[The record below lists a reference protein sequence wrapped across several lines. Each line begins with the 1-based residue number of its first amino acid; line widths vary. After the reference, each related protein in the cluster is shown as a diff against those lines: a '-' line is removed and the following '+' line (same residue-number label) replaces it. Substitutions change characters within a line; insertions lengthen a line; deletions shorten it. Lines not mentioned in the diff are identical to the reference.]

1 MDSSR
6 LRLALLILT
15 FPMYC
20 ASCSSL
26 ASQEGLEDLEKYELT
41 GAVQYMEEKFYF
53 PKDPATLPDSSHLNL
68 TEDFRFTGKQQLHF
82 SEAGLLVEHN
92 FFQSTFLSWQMFF
105 DELGVIKNG
114 TNYNAEQEMTEY
126 VKLSYDQAGNP
137 QRQTWYNKDSISF
150 REKLFVY
157 NEKRQKLEEKYGNK
171 KITKFIYSYDSAGRE
186 IERKTYFDE
195 VLSTKRIKT
204 YNWKGKLS
212 TRLAYSAD
220 GTILWEENFEYRKD
234 KLYRKEVSDHAKAV
248 SRIYQY
254 NPSGHLLEVT
264 VRAQGGEAKVKRSE
278 RWMYE
283 YDEQGNWTR
292 RLHYLNGDLQEV
304 KTRAIEYWQ

>member
-6 LRLALLILT
+6 LRFALLILT
-15 FPMYC
+15 FLIYC
-20 ASCSSL
+20 ASCSGR
-26 ASQEGLEDLEKYELT
+26 ASQKELEDLEKYELT

-53 PKDPATLPDSSHLNL
+53 PKDPIDLPDSSHLNL
-68 TEDFRFTGKQQLHF
+68 AENFRFSGKQQLHF
-82 SEAGLLVEHN
+82 SEKGLLIEHK

-114 TNYNAEQEMTEY
+114 TYYNAELEMTEY
-126 VKLSYDQAGNP
+126 VKLSYDQARNP
-137 QRQTWYNKDSISF
+137 QRQIWYNKDSISF

-171 KITKFIYSYDSAGRE
+171 KITKFTYSYDSAGRE

-204 YNWKGKLS
+204 YNRKGKLS

-220 GTILWEENFEYRKD
+220 GTLLWEENFEYRNN
-234 KLYRKEVSDHAKAV
+234 KLYRKKVSDHAKAV

-254 NPSGHLLEVT
+254 NPSGHLSEVT
-264 VRAQGGEAKVKRSE
+264 ERAQGGEAKIKRYE
-278 RWMYE
+278 KWTYE

-304 KTRAIEYWQ
+304 KTREIEYRQ